1 MALRKNSAPTCMSRD
16 ETNKVFKDIDTKHNG
31 YINWY
36 GPLYYGTRKF
46 LEDKYKGN
54 FDERTFKT

>member
-1 MALRKNSAPTCMSRD
+1 MSRD
-16 ETNKVFKDIDTKHNG
+16 ETNKVFEHIDVKHNG

-46 LEDKYKGN
+46 LKDKSKVLN